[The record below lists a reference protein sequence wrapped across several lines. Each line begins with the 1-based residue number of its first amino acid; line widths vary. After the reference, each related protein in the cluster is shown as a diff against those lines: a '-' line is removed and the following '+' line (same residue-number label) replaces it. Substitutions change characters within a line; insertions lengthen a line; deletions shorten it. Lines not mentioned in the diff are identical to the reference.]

1 MHLKTKKTKRFYAEK
16 LCVLV
21 MIPVL
26 IVGCVFG
33 PAKRTPKEN
42 IELTQIL
49 FVGNSQT
56 YENGGID
63 HHLTKLVERTDFA
76 DKVVI
81 ESTTAG
87 KFHLLSHLED
97 EDACEAIAREKWDKV
112 ILQEYT
118 RGPIHAPDEFAESG
132 RLWKEKMSK
141 INPKVDIVF
150 FSLWG
155 YRKKLEM
162 AQQIQDKCK
171 EVAESIDGSYVPV
184 GLFWESL
191 RGNINLYNED
201 GAHPNRA
208 GTFASACLFYE
219 YLFNKDVRETAYL
232 DKAIDVPLQIRL
244 KELAHAY
251 HEANP

>member
-1 MHLKTKKTKRFYAEK
+1 MTASL
-16 LCVLV
+16 LLS
-21 MIPVL
+21 
-26 IVGCVFG
+26 GCVFG

-42 IELTQIL
+42 KVLTQIL

-63 HHLTKLVERTDFA
+63 FHLQKLVERTEFA
-76 DKVVI
+76 DNVVI
-81 ESTTAG
+81 ESTTEG

-97 EDACEAIAREKWDKV
+97 EEACEIIAHEKWDKV

-118 RGPIHAPDEFAESG
+118 RGPIHAPEEFAESG
-132 RLWKEKMSK
+132 RLWKKKLTK
-141 INPKVDIVF
+141 INPKVDVVF

-155 YRKKLEM
+155 YKKKLKM
-162 AQQIQDKCK
+162 AQQLEDKCK
-171 EVAESIDGSYVPV
+171 EVAEEIDGSYVPV

-191 RGNINLYNED
+191 RGKINLYNED

-219 YLFNKDVRETAYL
+219 YLLNKDVRETTHL
-232 DKAIDVPLQIRL
+232 DKLIDVPLQIHL

-251 HEANP
+251 HKANP